1 MCGSPCR
8 LGCRASRLG
17 FPPTKWLWSLKERHR
32 CSLRAHKITLSAV
45 VENGEYGHLGK
56 SLCVGARDRFVN
68 SVNGPRD
75 RFVNPVNY
83 RKTLILQEV
92 PDAATRANT

>member
-17 FPPTKWLWSLKERHR
+17 FPPTKWVWSLKELHR
-32 CSLRAHKITLSAV
+32 CSLRPHKITLSAV

-56 SLCVGARDRFVN
+56 SLCVG
-68 SVNGPRD
+68 PRD

-92 PDAATRANT
+92 PDEATHANT